1 MGYNSSTY
9 SLRHQGSDINTE
21 ETAEKNITKNS
32 IFPMQ
37 AIPQVE
43 GLAITALRGYWPLLQ
58 SCGDC
63 FLFISVIF
71 FHVLFAVK
79 SILWMVHSVHLN
91 TFSGSLTLLGP
102 VAVPF
107 LARAQRV

>member
-1 MGYNSSTY
+1 MLSWGHIQNFYSVLDEHAVGYNSSTY

-71 FHVLFAVK
+71 FMCF
-79 SILWMVHSVHLN
+79 
-91 TFSGSLTLLGP
+91 LL
-102 VAVPF
+102 
-107 LARAQRV
+107 